1 MKVGWQLKEE
11 VPLFIILLV
20 VVSALMYYMGA
31 GAYTPMVSFGT
42 GFLVAAIVTS
52 LEVIVHAIQ
61 NKGRATPAP
70 TKITKPKPRKTVKKK
85 ATKKKAAKKGK
96 KRK

>member
-31 GAYTPMVSFGT
+31 YEPMVSFGT

-52 LEVIVHAIQ
+52 LEVIVHAMQ
-61 NKGRATPAP
+61 NKGKAP
-70 TKITKPKPRKTVKKK
+70 KVTT
-85 ATKKKAAKKGK
+85 KAAKKK
-96 KRK
+96 